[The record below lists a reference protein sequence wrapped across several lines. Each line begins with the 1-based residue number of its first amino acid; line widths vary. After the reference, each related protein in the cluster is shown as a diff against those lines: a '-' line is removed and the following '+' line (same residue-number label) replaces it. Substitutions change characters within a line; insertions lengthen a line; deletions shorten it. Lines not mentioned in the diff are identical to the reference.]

1 MTVNFP
7 VSAPMA
13 YFQPDRFVWL
23 AIFLLAVLFIPAAHA
38 ERALQRMD
46 AEPSGQRVALVIGN
60 ATYKDSPLKNPVND
74 ARAVAGKLRGL
85 GFDVIEKHNLTQKQ
99 IGRTLS
105 EFRSK
110 LSPGGTALF
119 FYAGHGVQVDGI
131 NYLPAVDA
139 DIGAEED
146 VPTQAIDVDK
156 VLKAMEGGKTRV
168 NLVFL
173 DACRNNPYA
182 RSFRSAGE
190 GLAKVSAPSGTLIF
204 YATRPGS
211 VAADGD
217 GQNGLYTQNLLT
229 AMDVPGLT
237 VEQVQKR
244 VASGVRQASRGRQEP
259 WMEGLLEGD
268 FYFRPGAIAD
278 PQPEPA
284 RPPIRPIVV
293 TPATPAVDPAEAAYW
308 AEVKKSDDPDYFA
321 AYLATY
327 PNGLHV
333 ADANE
338 YLSRDKQAKA
348 AREKLKE
355 DQAWQKAQSGESYT
369 SYEAY
374 LKVYPNGRYAAVAR
388 LKQSKLR
395 PARAS
400 YEPEMVAIPGKD
412 YEMGKTE
419 VTQAQWRAVMGNNP
433 SYFSSCGD
441 DCPVEKVSW
450 DDIQDYLKKLNQ
462 MSGGQYRLPNE
473 DEWKHACDGG
483 SSQEYC
489 GSNNLDAVSWYDK
502 NSGGKTRP
510 VGQKHANGY
519 GLYDMT
525 GNVWEWQQDC
535 YDGDCSERVLRGG
548 SWSVNSGNARAANRN
563 RISPSRRDSYDG
575 FRVARS
581 ARTF

>member
-1 MTVNFP
+1 M
-7 VSAPMA
+7 APFHPRR
-13 YFQPDRFVWL
+13 YVWL
-23 AIFLLAVLFIPAAHA
+23 VVLILANWFIPAAQA
-38 ERALQRMD
+38 ERALQRME
-46 AEPSGQRVALVIGN
+46 AEASGQRVALVIGN
-60 ATYKDSPLKNPVND
+60 AAYKDSPLKNPVND

-85 GFDVIEKHNLTQKQ
+85 GFDVIEKHNLTQRQ

-105 EFRSK
+105 EFRGK

-119 FYAGHGVQVDGI
+119 FYAGHGVQVDGV

-146 VPTQAIDVDK
+146 VPTQAIDVDQ

-182 RSFRSAGE
+182 RSFRSAGQ

-244 VASGVRQASRGRQEP
+244 VASSVRQASRGRQEP

-268 FYFRPGAIAD
+268 FYFRPRAEPD

-321 AYLATY
+321 AYLTNY
-327 PNGLHV
+327 PNGLYV

-338 YLSRDKQAKA
+338 YIERDKQAKA

-355 DQAWQKAQSGESYT
+355 DQAWQKAQSGESFA
-369 SYEAY
+369 SFEDY
-374 LKVYPNGRYAAVAR
+374 LKAYPNGRYAAVAK

-395 PARAS
+395 PPVL
-400 YEPEMVAIPGKD
+400 EPEMVPIPGKD
-412 YEMGKTE
+412 YEMGKYE

-433 SYFSSCGD
+433 SRFSSCGD
-441 DCPVEKVSW
+441 DCPVEQVSW
-450 DDIQDYLKKLNQ
+450 DDIQDYLKKLNE
-462 MSGGQYRLPNE
+462 MTGKQYRLPTEN
-473 DEWKHACDGG
+473 EWKHACDGG
-483 SSQEYC
+483 HSQEYC
-489 GSNNLDAVSWYDK
+489 GSNNLDVVGWYIK
-502 NSGGKTRP
+502 NSGDKTHP
-510 VGQKHANGY
+510 VGQKQANGY
-519 GLYDMT
+519 GLYDMS
-525 GNVWEWQQDC
+525 GNVWERMQDC
-535 YDGDCSERVLRGG
+535 YYSNCSERVLRGG
-548 SWSVNSGNARAANRN
+548 SWGGFSEGARAAFRY
-563 RISPSRRDSYDG
+563 RLAPSGRLNIIG

-581 ARTF
+581 ARTN